1 MPKNFS
7 IFFGFKSF
15 KYYFT
20 VIPCAIFDGQPLLIK
35 GIAIIKSKSAYQLG
49 RFYTMISFVDS
60 NGSIM
65 KGSVTKLGTK
75 LI

>member
-20 VIPCAIFDGQPLLIK
+20 LIPCVIFDDQPLLIK
-35 GIAIIKSKSAYQLG
+35 GITIEIKSSVENCLTTWQILYNNKL
-49 RFYTMISFVDS
+49 VDS
-60 NGSIM
+60 NESIM
-65 KGSVTKLGTK
+65 KGSVAKL
-75 LI
+75 